1 MKKILLLGGSKQ
13 QVVAIEC
20 AKQNDYYT
28 ILCDY
33 LEDNPGQDYADK
45 FYLASTTD
53 KEKILEIA
61 KKEKIDG
68 IVAYASDPAAP
79 TAAYVAEKLG
89 LPTNPYESV
98 KILTNKDLFRK
109 FLEENN
115 FKTPRAKGFGSIE
128 EARKEII
135 NFKLPIIIKPV
146 DSSGSKGVA
155 KIEKVEELDF
165 LAKEALKY
173 SLTKK
178 FIIEEFVEMYGYQI
192 AGDGFVVDGKLIFR
206 CFANDHFDSKSI
218 NPFVPISASFPY
230 NMPNEIHEKIH
241 LEIQRALSL
250 LNMKMGA
257 YNFDI
262 RIDNE
267 MNVYLMEIG
276 PRNGGNFIPQ
286 IIKYATGVDMIEST
300 IKQAVGEEIKEM
312 KVENYNGCYSYYAI
326 HSSKSGILKEIKI
339 QEKIKLRNILE
350 SHLNYKVGDKIP
362 AFIGA
367 NGCLGI
373 LLMKFES
380 LDEMLDL
387 MDNAEKWIEVVVKE
401 ESKL

>member
-13 QVVAIEC
+13 QIVAIEC
-20 AKQNDYYT
+20 AKKMGYYT

-33 LEDNPGQDYADK
+33 LEDNPGQQYADK
-45 FYLASTTD
+45 FYLVSTTD

-61 KKEKIDG
+61 KKEKING

-79 TAAYVAEKLG
+79 TAAYVAEKLE

-109 FLEENN
+109 FLEDNG
-115 FKTPRAKGFGSIE
+115 FKTPKAKGYSSVD
-128 EARKEII
+128 EIKDEI
-135 NFKLPIIIKPV
+135 KDFKFPLIIKPV

-155 KIEKVEELDF
+155 KVESIKELNA
-165 LAKEALKY
+165 LAENALRY
-173 SLTKK
+173 SLVKR
-178 FIIEEFVEMYGYQI
+178 FIIEEFVEMFGYQV
-192 AGDGFVVDGKLIFR
+192 AGDGFVIDGELVFR
-206 CFANDHFDSKSI
+206 CFANDHFDKKSI

-230 NMPNEIHEKIH
+230 NMPQETQNKIH
-241 LEIQRALSL
+241 QEIQRALSL

-262 RIDNE
+262 RIDKD

-286 IIKYATGVDMIEST
+286 IIKYATGVDLIENT
-300 IKQAVGEEIKEM
+300 IKQSLGEKIEKMDIKD
-312 KVENYNGCYSYYAI
+312 YNGFYSYYAI
-326 HSSKSGILKEIKI
+326 HSSKAGILKNIEISK
-339 QEKIKLRNILE
+339 KIKESSILE
-350 SHLNYKVGDKIP
+350 SHLNYKVGDSIP
-362 AFIGA
+362 AFVGA

-373 LLMKFES
+373 LLMKFETME
-380 LDEMLDL
+380 EMLDL
-387 MDNAEKWIEVVVKE
+387 MDNADKWIEVILKE
-401 ESKL
+401 EE